1 MRAFFSHK
9 VWIVLLS
16 VLALA
21 ALTELAIGMESVSFR
36 ASQEFGQG
44 ETQRIN
50 LSVAEVLDSVFS
62 VPLKTQIAV
71 WVLFVL
77 LFVLIGLLLSPEMR
91 KKLILIAIRVAV
103 TYWALW
109 LLFTRYRGVLIQMG
123 LNLSALGNAPASAN
137 GGDPAPAFVPPQT
150 NSWLSYV
157 LGIAL
162 AAALVFVAWKAYGIW
177 RELNPPPSAMNQLAK
192 IARTSLHEL
201 SSGRDSTDV
210 ILNCY
215 FRMSD
220 AVAEK
225 KNLERKASMTPGE
238 FAVRLERAGLPGDSV
253 KRLTRLFE
261 SVRYGGR
268 KSDPASVNEA
278 VACLTAILQHCEEP
292 V

>member
-44 ETQRIN
+44 ETRRIN

-150 NSWLSYV
+150 DSWLSYV

-278 VACLTAILQHCEEP
+278 VACLTAILQHCGEA

>member
-123 LNLSALGNAPASAN
+123 LNLSALGNVPASAN
-137 GGDPAPAFVPPQT
+137 GGDPAPAFVAPQT
-150 NSWLSYV
+150 DSWLSYV

-177 RELNPPPSAMNQLAK
+177 QELNPPPSAMNQLAK

-238 FAVRLERAGLPGDSV
+238 FAVRLERAGLPGDAV

-278 VACLTAILQHCEEP
+278 VACLTTILQHCGEA